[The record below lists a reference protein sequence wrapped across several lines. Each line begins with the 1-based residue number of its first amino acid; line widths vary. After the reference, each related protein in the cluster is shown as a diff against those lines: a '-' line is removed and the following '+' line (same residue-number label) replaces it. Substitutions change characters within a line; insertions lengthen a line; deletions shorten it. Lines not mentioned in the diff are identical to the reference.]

1 MLIHIDTK
9 GYTEKPKEHIS
20 IIKPR
25 LQGANTIK
33 DIDLETLIKYIQRG
47 YSISP
52 AVMDGKGCKAE
63 NWKEQRLFMVDI
75 DNDKSDKPVLSVS
88 NALEICNRYNLPP
101 AFYYYSFS
109 HSEQKEKYRLCFVMN
124 ETVTNQA
131 LRAVIAQTLVKLF
144 PQSDTS
150 CTNADRIFYGTNKD
164 VVICDLSATID
175 IENVLKLQEP
185 QQQKQVKTS
194 NEELDRLK
202 EDFDFFRYLQERNGK
217 TVFNNSKCAMFERCE
232 ICGHKKDLVY
242 YHETKTFNCFSAS
255 GNVGGSV
262 IDYIIA
268 VENTDLKGA
277 IDRLYELSGITR
289 PSKREYAIK
298 AKIKANEGIVS
309 KLIELDAYRKYSLDD
324 KGFGALFAEVFKDTC
339 RYNATAKEW
348 YFYNGK
354 VWTRDEG
361 SMRTLNKAKELADGL
376 LIYATTIED
385 EKQKQNYIDYVSKLG
400 QLRFRETMVKDSRDI
415 HFVTQS
421 DFDKNL
427 DLFNC
432 QNGTLNLKTF
442 DFTPHNSD
450 DLLSKISNVIYE
462 PFAKSEEWEKFINE
476 VMQGD
481 TDKTEYLQ
489 KILGYSLTADT
500 NLETCFIL
508 YGATTRN
515 GKSTLIETMLYM
527 LGNTAGYGMSMQ
539 PQTLAQKQNKDSR
552 QASGDIA
559 RLDGCRFLNASEP
572 PKRMIFDVGLLKNLL
587 GRDSITARHLHE
599 REFEF
604 IPRFKLFINTNF
616 LPLITDDT
624 LFTSGRINVITF
636 DRHFEPHEQDKN
648 LKNKLIKAENLSGIL
663 NWCIEGL
670 KLYYKDGAKPP
681 QAVTTATDEYRTNSD
696 KIGNFIAECLEQ
708 QAGTNTKALD
718 VYIKYKEWCSNNGFG
733 VENKGNFFDELR
745 GKNIFAPSGTIN
757 GVTVR
762 NVIKDYVLIQD
773 EIEERPQWSGNSR
786 RNYWENY
793 ND

>member
-185 QQQKQVKTS
+185 QQQKQVKTG

-268 VENTDLKGA
+268 VEKTDLKGA

-462 PFAKSEEWEKFINE
+462 PFTKSEEWEKFINE

-708 QAGTNTKALD
+708 QANTNTKALD

>member
-47 YSISP
+47 HSISP

-185 QQQKQVKTS
+185 QQQKQVKTG

-242 YHETKTFNCFSAS
+242 YHETKTFNCFGAS

-262 IDYIIA
+262 IDYI
-268 VENTDLKGA
+268 
-277 IDRLYELSGITR
+277 
-289 PSKREYAIK
+289 
-298 AKIKANEGIVS
+298 
-309 KLIELDAYRKYSLDD
+309 
-324 KGFGALFAEVFKDTC
+324 
-339 RYNATAKEW
+339 
-348 YFYNGK
+348 
-354 VWTRDEG
+354 
-361 SMRTLNKAKELADGL
+361 
-376 LIYATTIED
+376 
-385 EKQKQNYIDYVSKLG
+385 
-400 QLRFRETMVKDSRDI
+400 
-415 HFVTQS
+415 
-421 DFDKNL
+421 
-427 DLFNC
+427 
-432 QNGTLNLKTF
+432 
-442 DFTPHNSD
+442 
-450 DLLSKISNVIYE
+450 
-462 PFAKSEEWEKFINE
+462 
-476 VMQGD
+476 
-481 TDKTEYLQ
+481 
-489 KILGYSLTADT
+489 
-500 NLETCFIL
+500 
-508 YGATTRN
+508 
-515 GKSTLIETMLYM
+515 
-527 LGNTAGYGMSMQ
+527 
-539 PQTLAQKQNKDSR
+539 
-552 QASGDIA
+552 
-559 RLDGCRFLNASEP
+559 
-572 PKRMIFDVGLLKNLL
+572 
-587 GRDSITARHLHE
+587 
-599 REFEF
+599 
-604 IPRFKLFINTNF
+604 
-616 LPLITDDT
+616 
-624 LFTSGRINVITF
+624 ITF

-757 GVTVR
+757 GATVR
-762 NVIKDYVLIQD
+762 NVIKDYVLIRD
-773 EIEERPQWSGNSR
+773 EIEERPPDYSYSSR
-786 RNYWENY
+786 KYDRNYY
-793 ND
+793 D